1 MKCLNIF
8 EIYIWRPSM
17 TRLEVINW
25 FKKKLNRNPE
35 ANDYYSVNKKK

>member
-1 MKCLNIF
+1 MILLYI
-8 EIYIWRPSM
+8 IYIYIKKRPSM

-35 ANDYYSVNKKK
+35 PNDYYTVNNK

>member
-1 MKCLNIF
+1 
-8 EIYIWRPSM
+8 M

-35 ANDYYSVNKKK
+35 PNDFYTVNNK